1 MKRLMGTMAAG
12 IACLALLNS
21 SNLNAQEQNRS
32 SSSSTSSTS
41 SGGDRSRDRGRG
53 NFDPAE
59 WRQRRLDDTK
69 ERLEVKDDAEWKV
82 IQPLVEKVMEA
93 QQAVLRDRMSGMF
106 GRRPGG
112 DSTSGGDR
120 SSRSR
125 GFGGMGEPSPEAE
138 ALQKAIDSKASSSDM
153 KAAITRFQEARK
165 KKMAD
170 MEAAQA
176 NLKAV
181 LSVRQEAIA
190 TASGLL

>member
-1 MKRLMGTMAAG
+1 MAAG
-12 IACLALLNS
+12 IACLALLAGN
-21 SNLNAQEQNRS
+21 NVNAQDQNRS
-32 SSSSTSSTS
+32 SSSTN
-41 SGGDRSRDRGRG
+41 SGGDRSRGRG
-53 NFDPAE
+53 NFDPNE

-69 ERLEVKDDAEWKV
+69 DRLEVKDDAEWKV

-93 QQAVLRDRMSGMF
+93 QQAVMRDRMSGMF
-106 GRRPGG
+106 GRR
-112 DSTSGGDR
+112 SGGDR
-120 SSRSR
+120 GGDSSSGGDCARSSRG
-125 GFGGMGEPSPEAE
+125 GFGEPSPEAE
-138 ALQKAIDSKASSSDM
+138 ALQKAIDSKASGSDM
-153 KAAITRFQEARK
+153 KAAIAKFQEARK